1 MANLPILIK
10 YIIIAIISMVPIVE
24 LRGAI
29 PIAEDMFH
37 LNIYIYYPL
46 CIICNMIPVPFIFMF
61 ERKVLEWG
69 KDKKIIG
76 KFFTFCL
83 EKGQKGGDKL
93 KESAGNKGTFWA
105 LLLFV
110 GIPIPGTGAWTGTL
124 AASFLNLDFKTSI
137 AAVMGGVVLAGLIM
151 SLGSKLV
158 SFFGWPGL
166 IAIIAVLL
174 VIIIGSIVLGKKKDK
189 EEEK

>member
-10 YIIIAIISMVPIVE
+10 YIIIGIVSMVPIVE

-29 PIAEDMFH
+29 PIAETMD
-37 LNIYIYYPL
+37 LNIFIYYPL
-46 CIICNMIPVPFIFMF
+46 CIICNMLPVPIIFMF
-61 ERKVLEWG
+61 ARKVLEWG
-69 KDKKIIG
+69 KDKKVIG
-76 KFFTFCL
+76 KFFTWCL

-93 KESAGNKGTFWA
+93 KKSAGNKGIFWA

-137 AAVMGGVVLAGLIM
+137 SAVMGGVVLAGLIM

-158 SFFGWPGL
+158 SIFGWTGL

-174 VIIIGSIVLGKKKDK
+174 VLIIGSIVIGKKKDK
-189 EEEK
+189 KETK

>member
-29 PIAEDMFH
+29 PIAETMD

-61 ERKVLEWG
+61 ARKVLEWG

-93 KESAGNKGTFWA
+93 KASAGNKGTFWA

-137 AAVMGGVVLAGLIM
+137 AAVMGGVVLAGIIM

-166 IAIIAVLL
+166 IAIIAVI
-174 VIIIGSIVLGKKKDK
+174 VVAIIGSIVLGKKKDK
-189 EEEK
+189 KEAK

>member
-1 MANLPILIK
+1 
-10 YIIIAIISMVPIVE
+10 
-24 LRGAI
+24 
-29 PIAEDMFH
+29 
-37 LNIYIYYPL
+37 
-46 CIICNMIPVPFIFMF
+46 MIPVPFIFMF
-61 ERKVLEWG
+61 ARKVLEWG

-93 KESAGNKGTFWA
+93 KASAGNKGTFWA

-137 AAVMGGVVLAGLIM
+137 AAVMGGVVLAGIIM

-166 IAIIAVLL
+166 IAIIAVIL
-174 VIIIGSIVLGKKKDK
+174 VAIIGSIVLGKKKDK
-189 EEEK
+189 KEAK